1 MQRPIPYL
9 SAPLLALTLL
19 GGCSPAATTSSSST
33 PAPNIV
39 NASPAQIAAVD
50 SVRRTVTPAD
60 VEFMSMMIGHHAQA
74 IQMSEMAKTHGAGP
88 EVQVLASRIIN
99 AQHDEIATMQRWL
112 RDHGKPVPAVEPGY
126 RMMMNGQEH
135 LMLMPGML
143 SAEQMAQLDS
153 ARGPEFD
160 RIFLTGMIQHHRGA
174 MAMVEELFRHDGAG
188 QEDVIFKF
196 ASDVNV
202 DQNTEV
208 ERMRKMLFAM
218 TFGVTAP

>member
-1 MQRPIPYL
+1 MQRSTKL
-9 SAPLLALTLL
+9 RSAPLLALAVL
-19 GGCSPAATTSSSST
+19 GACSPAATSPST
-33 PAPNIV
+33 TAPAPKIL
-39 NASPAQIAAVD
+39 NASPAQIAAAD
-50 SVRRTVTPAD
+50 SVRHTVTPAD

-74 IQMSEMAKTHGAGP
+74 IQMSEMAPTHGAGP
-88 EVQVLASRIIN
+88 EVKVLAARIIN

-112 RDHGKPVPAVEPGY
+112 RVHGKPVPAVEPGY

-160 RIFLTGMIQHHRGA
+160 RLFLTGMIQHHRGA
-174 MAMVEELFRHDGAG
+174 MSMVEELFRHDGAG

-202 DQNTEV
+202 DQMTEV

-218 TFGVTAP
+218 TFGATGP

>member
-1 MQRPIPYL
+1 VALALLGACSPTAHSTAS
-9 SAPLLALTLL
+9 SAP
-19 GGCSPAATTSSSST
+19 
-33 PAPNIV
+33 APVIN

-50 SVRRTVTPAD
+50 SIRHTVTPAD

-74 IQMSEMAKTHGAGP
+74 IQMSEMAKSHGADA

-153 ARGPEFD
+153 ARGPDFD
-160 RIFLTGMIQHHRGA
+160 RLFLTGMIQHHRGA
-174 MAMVEELFRHDGAG
+174 MSMVEELFRHDGAG

-202 DQNTEV
+202 DQTTEV
-208 ERMRKMLFAM
+208 ERMRKMLFTM
-218 TFGVTAP
+218 TFGATGP